1 MTEKQIRKIGQISIP
16 DSQAGQVYSE
26 GGYRQQSALAHTDT
40 QSDTSSQ
47 RYELTDKIS
56 YCLDANYWKGTTFES
71 FLSKHRR
78 QLVIETWTQK

>member
-1 MTEKQIRKIGQISIP
+1 MTEKQILKIGQISVP
-16 DSQAGQVYSE
+16 GSQAGQVYDRGE
-26 GGYRQQSALAHTDT
+26 YHQQSALVRMDT
-40 QSDTSSQ
+40 QSDTSSR